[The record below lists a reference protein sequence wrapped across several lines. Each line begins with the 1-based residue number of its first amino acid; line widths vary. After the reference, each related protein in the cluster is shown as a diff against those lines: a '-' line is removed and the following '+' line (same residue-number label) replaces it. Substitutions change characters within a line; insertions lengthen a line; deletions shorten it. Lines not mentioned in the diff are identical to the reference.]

1 MQPQQD
7 DHHAAQQQPIAVIPS
22 RRQLLASAAAVVVG
36 TALPAALPCSAGAE
50 GVLDGQG
57 ETVLLPLSAA
67 DTFTANQKQILAY
80 NRRTQ
85 RQNGVPPDFPAF
97 VREGYN
103 MIGGLTSACAAACS
117 YRHDTISSACLL
129 S

>member
-1 MQPQQD
+1 M
-7 DHHAAQQQPIAVIPS
+7 IPS
-22 RRQLLASAAAVVVG
+22 RRQLLAGAAAAVVG
-36 TALPAALPCSAGAE
+36 TALPAALPRSAAAE

-117 YRHDTISSACLL
+117 YKHDTISSACLL